1 MVHFFS
7 ISVVDT
13 VGVHKCYEWIKLAA
27 FTRFTYVFL
36 KDNLRKCPWRKFL
49 HRRCFCGS
57 FHFFCKALF
66 SQTTIYWTIVWTSPH
81 FLVTKT
87 YKIKKKYK
95 QKIPKFDTLHLHITL
110 LYNYICTFTWKLHSQ
125 IQIQMLGIPRSGR
138 VWTNTRSGESVCKS
152 TSLEP
157 QKMVLKSSLRTVF

>member
-13 VGVHKCYEWIKLAA
+13 VGVHKCYEWITLAA

-87 YKIKKKYK
+87 YKIKKNTNR
-95 QKIPKFDTLHLHITL
+95 KFQNLILCTYTLHYFTIT
-110 LYNYICTFTWKLHSQ
+110 YARAHENYIARYRYRCLESLTPVGCELT
-125 IQIQMLGIPRSGR
+125 R
-138 VWTNTRSGESVCKS
+138 VQARACVNRR
-152 TSLEP
+152 L
-157 QKMVLKSSLRTVF
+157 